1 MLKKEFHKDIVLFE
15 TLLKLSEE
23 PLKSKIKDLY
33 FSKFN
38 YVGTKIDFCIT
49 QNLGLLG
56 EVNLLWAEAKQGKS
70 ELKKS
75 FVQLVLTIGKY
86 KFYTEQTPNLLCAF
100 DAEKI
105 AFLPFSSLQ
114 EIFYQSDIDFSVTP
128 SNHKS
133 EQFLKLLK
141 KLDSILNTAQIFYY
155 EKNDEE
161 LKNFIKENLTSENIS
176 KFKIDKN
183 NFVSIYH
190 KWNKMVKDT
199 ISIDWNLAKES
210 GIIDADFYLA
220 DLLSNEN
227 ETISQNLF
235 AILKKDYY
243 EFNKTK
249 SHLGSIINER
259 TSFKDNQKVHHEF
272 WSLYERPPRKEFWD
286 YIIKRRDLLVDQ
298 DIRERKGA
306 FFTPRIWVDK
316 ACEYLFKT
324 FGEDYEEGYYIWD
337 LAGGTG
343 NLLANFTNAKDIF
356 CSTLDKADIDV
367 IHERIKNGA
376 NLFENHVFQFD
387 FLNDE
392 FFDEVDDRGKII
404 QKSKLPL
411 NLQEILKD
419 ENKRKKLIIF
429 INPPY
434 AEATSA
440 TQVTNTGKNKE
451 KVARE
456 NKICEKYKDILGKA
470 NNELFAQFFIR
481 IYCEIEGAILAS
493 FSTLKYVNS
502 TNFIKFRENFK
513 AKFLKGFMVPANT
526 FDNVKGNFPIG
537 FLIWDTGKKEEIK
550 KIKLDTFNKNGSF
563 LGIKT
568 FYNDQKESINKWI
581 KIFDDKKSQEKFG
594 FMGNPSPDFQHNSQ
608 LYLSLNKGIEHFNFY
623 IFSLKNLLNGAIYFS
638 VRHIIEHTYINH
650 NDQFLYP
657 NDLYKKDDEFKSDCL
672 AFMLFHG
679 KNRISSKE
687 GINHF
692 IPFSEKELGIT
703 KEAFKSDFMYKF
715 IKGKI
720 KDENSLFDDELAKIE
735 FSFQANELLKAG
747 KELFKYYHTHSEDKN
762 YLVNASLYDIK
773 EFFQGRDEKGRMNN
787 PSKAKDEHYK
797 ALLSDLNIALNALA
811 KKLEPKIYEYGFL
824 KE

>member
-1 MLKKEFHKDIVLFE
+1 MFE

-56 EVNLLWAEAKQGKS
+56 EINLLWAEVKQGKS

-114 EIFYQSDIDFSVTP
+114 EIFYQSDINFSVTP

-161 LKNFIKENLTSENIS
+161 LKTFIKENLTSENIS
-176 KFKIDKN
+176 KIKIDKN

-249 SHLGSIINER
+249 SDLGSIINER
-259 TSFKDNQKVHHEF
+259 TSFKDNQKAHHGF
-272 WSLYERPPRKEFWD
+272 WAIYERPPRKEFWD

-316 ACEYLFKT
+316 ACEYLSKT
-324 FGEDYEEGYYIWD
+324 FGEDYEEEYYIWD

-343 NLLANFTNAKDIF
+343 NLLANFTNAKNIF

-376 NLFENHVFQFD
+376 NLFENHVFEFD
-387 FLNDE
+387 FLNDD

-440 TQVTNTGKNKE
+440 TQVTGTGKNKE

-481 IYCEIEGAILAS
+481 IYCEIEDCLMAS

-537 FLIWDTGKKEEIK
+537 FLIWDTSKKEEIK
-550 KIKLDTFNKNGSF
+550 KIKLDIFNKNGSF

-568 FYNDQKESINKWI
+568 FYNNQKESINKWI

-623 IFSLKNLLNGAIYFS
+623 IFSLKNLLNGAVYFS
-638 VRHIIEHTYINH
+638 VRHAINATWI
-650 NDQFLYP
+650 NDRDQFLYP
-657 NDLYKKDDEFKSDCL
+657 NKLYDKDDEFKSDCL

-679 KNRISSKE
+679 QNKISSKE

-703 KEAFKSDFMYKF
+703 KEAFKSDFIYKF
-715 IKGKI
+715 IKGNI

-735 FSFQANELLKAG
+735 FSPQANELLKAG

-762 YLVNASLYDIK
+762 YLANASLYDIK
-773 EFFQGRDEKGRMNN
+773 EFFQGRDEKGRMKL
-787 PSKAKDEHYK
+787 PSQAKDEHYK
-797 ALLSDLNIALNALA
+797 ALLSDLNTALNALA

>member
-1 MLKKEFHKDIVLFE
+1 MFE

-33 FSKFN
+33 FSQFN
-38 YVGTKIDFCIT
+38 YVGAKIDFCIT

-56 EVNLLWAEAKQGKS
+56 EINLLWAEAKQGKS

-100 DAEKI
+100 DGEKI
-105 AFLPFSSLQ
+105 AFLPFACLQ

-128 SNHKS
+128 SNHTS

-141 KLDSILNTAQIFYY
+141 ELDSILNTAQIFYY

-161 LKNFIKENLTSENIS
+161 LKTFIKENLTSENIS
-176 KFKIDKN
+176 KIKIDKN

-199 ISIDWNLAKES
+199 ISIDWNLAKKS

-220 DLLSNEN
+220 DLLSSEN

-249 SHLGSIINER
+249 SDLGSIINER
-259 TSFKDNQKVHHEF
+259 TSFKDNQKAHHEF
-272 WSLYERPPRKEFWD
+272 WAIYERPPREEFWD
-286 YIIKRRDLLVDQ
+286 YIIKRRDLLADQ
-298 DIRERKGA
+298 DVRERKGA

-316 ACEYLFKT
+316 ACEYLSKT
-324 FGEDYEEGYYIWD
+324 FGEDYEEEYYIWD

-343 NLLANFTNAKDIF
+343 NLLANFTNKKNIF

-392 FFDEVDDRGKII
+392 FFDEVDDKGKII

-411 NLQEILKD
+411 ILQEILKD

-434 AEATSA
+434 AEAATS
-440 TQVTNTGKNKE
+440 TQITNTGKNKE

-456 NKICEKYKDILGKA
+456 NRICEKYKDILGKA
-470 NNELFAQFFIR
+470 NNELFTQFFIR

-502 TNFIKFRENFK
+502 TNFIKFRESFK
-513 AKFLKGFMVPANT
+513 AKFLKGFMVPADT

-537 FLIWDTGKKEEIK
+537 FLIWDMSKKEEIK
-550 KIKLDTFNKNGSF
+550 KIKLDIFNENGNF
-563 LGIKT
+563 LGKKM
-568 FYNDQKESINKWI
+568 FYSYDKNKKLNEWYKNFYVKNNEI
-581 KIFDDKKSQEKFG
+581 AI
-594 FMGNPSPDFQHNSQ
+594 MNTRGNDFQNTNYIRITLFNNHNHTNIISYQ
-608 LYLSLNKGIEHFNFY
+608 
-623 IFSLKNLLNGAIYFS
+623 NLLQTSIYFS
-638 VRHIIEHTYINH
+638 VRHVINATWI
-650 NDQFLYP
+650 NDRDQFLYP
-657 NDLYKKDDEFKSDCL
+657 NDLYENDDEFKSDCL

-679 KNRISSKE
+679 QNKISSKE

-692 IPFSEKELGIT
+692 IPFSETELGIT

-715 IKGKI
+715 IKGNI
-720 KDENSLFDDELAKIE
+720 KDENSLFGDELAKIE
-735 FSFQANELLKAG
+735 FSLEAQELLKAG
-747 KELFKYYHTHSEDKN
+747 KELFKYYHTHSEDKG

-773 EFFQGRDEKGRMNN
+773 EFFQGRDEKGRMNR
-787 PSKAKDEHYK
+787 PSQAKDEHYK
-797 ALLSDLNIALNALA
+797 ALLSDLNTALNTLA

>member
-1 MLKKEFHKDIVLFE
+1 MFEEF
-15 TLLKLSEE
+15 LKLSEE
-23 PLKSKIKDLY
+23 PLKSKIRDSY

-56 EVNLLWAEAKQGKS
+56 EINLLWAEVKQGKS

-114 EIFYQSDIDFSVTP
+114 EIFYQSDIDFSITP

-141 KLDSILNTAQIFYY
+141 ELDSILNTAQIFYY

-161 LKNFIKENLTSENIS
+161 LKTFIKENLTSENIS

-183 NFVSIYH
+183 NFASIYH

-199 ISIDWNLAKES
+199 ISIDWNLAKKS

-249 SHLGSIINER
+249 SDLGSIINKR
-259 TSFKDNQKVHHEF
+259 TSFKDKQKAHHEF
-272 WSLYERPPRKEFWD
+272 WAIYERPPREEFWD

-298 DIRERKGA
+298 DVRERKGA

-316 ACEYLFKT
+316 ACEYLSKT
-324 FGEDYEEGYYIWD
+324 FGEDYEEEYYIWD

-343 NLLANFTNAKDIF
+343 NLLANFTNAKNIF
-356 CSTLDKADIDV
+356 CSTLDKADVDV
-367 IHERIKNGA
+367 IYERIKKGA
-376 NLFENHVFQFD
+376 NLFENHVFEFD
-387 FLNDE
+387 FLKDE

-434 AEATSA
+434 AEAGTTA
-440 TQVTNTGKNKE
+440 TISGTGKHKTGVSLDNY
-451 KVARE
+451 VY
-456 NKICEKYKDILGKA
+456 EKYKDILSSA
-470 NNELFAQFFIR
+470 RNELFAQFFIR

-502 TNFIKFRENFK
+502 TNFIKFRETFK
-513 AKFLKGFMVPANT
+513 AKFLKGFMVPADT
-526 FDNVKGNFPIG
+526 FDNVRGKFPIG
-537 FLIWDTGKKEEIK
+537 FLIWDMSKKEEFK
-550 KIKLDTFNKNGSF
+550 KIKLDVFNENGNF
-563 LGIKT
+563 LGKKM
-568 FYNDQKESINKWI
+568 FYSYDKNKKLNEWYKNFYVKNNEI
-581 KIFDDKKSQEKFG
+581 AI
-594 FMGNPSPDFQHNSQ
+594 MNTRGNDFQNTNYIRITLFNNHNHTNIISYQ
-608 LYLSLNKGIEHFNFY
+608 
-623 IFSLKNLLNGAIYFS
+623 NLLQTSIYFS
-638 VRHIIEHTYINH
+638 VRHAIVATWINDR
-650 NDQFLYP
+650 DQFLYP
-657 NDLYKKDDEFKSDCL
+657 KDLYKKDDEFKSDCL

-679 KNRISSKE
+679 QNKISSKE

-692 IPFSEKELGIT
+692 IPFSETELGIT
-703 KEAFKSDFMYKF
+703 KEAFKSDFMYQF

-720 KDENSLFDDELAKIE
+720 KDENSLFDDELTKIE
-735 FSFQANELLKAG
+735 FSSQANELLKAG
-747 KELFKYYHTHSEDKN
+747 KELFKYYHIHSEDKN

-773 EFFQGRDEKGRMNN
+773 EFFQGRDEKGKMKH

-797 ALLSDLNIALNALA
+797 ALLSDLNEALNALA

>member
-1 MLKKEFHKDIVLFE
+1 MFE

-38 YVGTKIDFCIT
+38 YVGAKIDFCIT

-56 EVNLLWAEAKQGKS
+56 EINLLWAEAKQGKS

-100 DAEKI
+100 DGEKI
-105 AFLPFSSLQ
+105 AFLPFACLQ
-114 EIFYQSDIDFSVTP
+114 EIFYQSDINFSVTP
-128 SNHKS
+128 SNHTS

-141 KLDSILNTAQIFYY
+141 ELDSILNTAQIFYY

-161 LKNFIKENLTSENIS
+161 LKTFIKENLTSENIS
-176 KFKIDKN
+176 KIKIDKN

-199 ISIDWNLAKES
+199 ISIDWNLAKKS

-220 DLLSNEN
+220 DLLSSEN

-249 SHLGSIINER
+249 SDLGSIINER
-259 TSFKDNQKVHHEF
+259 TSFKDNQKAHHEF
-272 WSLYERPPRKEFWD
+272 WAIYERHPREEFWD

-298 DIRERKGA
+298 DVRERKGA

-316 ACEYLFKT
+316 ACEYLSKT

-343 NLLANFTNAKDIF
+343 NLLANFTNKKNIF

-392 FFDEVDDRGKII
+392 FFDEVDDKGKII

-434 AEATSA
+434 AEAATS
-440 TQVTNTGKNKE
+440 TQITNTGKNKE

-456 NKICEKYKDILGKA
+456 NRICEKYKDILGKA
-470 NNELFAQFFIR
+470 NNELFTQFFIR

-502 TNFIKFRENFK
+502 TNFIKFRQAFK
-513 AKFLKGFMVPANT
+513 AKFLKGFMVPADT
-526 FDNVKGNFPIG
+526 FDNVKGKFPIG
-537 FLIWDTGKKEEIK
+537 FLIWDTSKKEEIK
-550 KIKLDTFNKNGSF
+550 KIKLDIFNENGNF
-563 LGIKT
+563 LGKKM
-568 FYNDQKESINKWI
+568 FYSYDKNKKLNEWYKNFYVKNNEI
-581 KIFDDKKSQEKFG
+581 AI
-594 FMGNPSPDFQHNSQ
+594 MNTRGNDFQNTNYIRITLFNNHNHTNIISYQ
-608 LYLSLNKGIEHFNFY
+608 
-623 IFSLKNLLNGAIYFS
+623 NLLQTSIYFS
-638 VRHIIEHTYINH
+638 VRHAINATWI
-650 NDQFLYP
+650 NDRDQFLYP
-657 NDLYKKDDEFKSDCL
+657 NDLYKNDDEFKSDCL

-679 KNRISSKE
+679 QNRISAKE

-703 KEAFKSDFMYKF
+703 KEAFESDFMYKF

-720 KDENSLFDDELAKIE
+720 KDENSLFGDELVKIE
-735 FSFQANELLKAG
+735 FSLEAQELLKAG
-747 KELFKYYHTHSEDKN
+747 KELFKYYHTHSEDKG
-762 YLVNASLYDIK
+762 YLVNASFYDIK
-773 EFFQGRDEKGRMNN
+773 EFFQGRDEKGRMNR
-787 PSKAKDEHYK
+787 PSQAKDEHYK
-797 ALLSDLNIALNALA
+797 ILLSDLNTALNALA
-811 KKLEPKIYEYGFL
+811 KKLVPKIYEYGFL

>member
-1 MLKKEFHKDIVLFE
+1 MFE

-38 YVGTKIDFCIT
+38 YVGAKIDFCIT

-56 EVNLLWAEAKQGKS
+56 EINLLWAEAKQGKS

-100 DAEKI
+100 DGEKI
-105 AFLPFSSLQ
+105 AFLPFACLQ
-114 EIFYQSDIDFSVTP
+114 EIFYQSDINFSVTP
-128 SNHKS
+128 SNHTS

-141 KLDSILNTAQIFYY
+141 ELDSILNTAQIFYY

-161 LKNFIKENLTSENIS
+161 LKTFIKENLTSENIS
-176 KFKIDKN
+176 KIKIDKN

-199 ISIDWNLAKES
+199 ISIDWNLAKKS

-220 DLLSNEN
+220 DLLSSEN

-249 SHLGSIINER
+249 SDLGSIINER

-272 WSLYERPPRKEFWD
+272 WAIYERPPREEFWD

-298 DIRERKGA
+298 DVRERKGA

-316 ACEYLFKT
+316 ACEYLSKT

-343 NLLANFTNAKDIF
+343 NLLANFTNKKNIF

-392 FFDEVDDRGKII
+392 FFDEVDDKGKII

-411 NLQEILKD
+411 ILQEILKD

-434 AEATSA
+434 AEAGNSSTMSG
-440 TQVTNTGKNKE
+440 TGKHKTGVSLDNYVYK
-451 KVARE
+451 
-456 NKICEKYKDILGKA
+456 KYKVILSSA
-470 NNELFAQFFIR
+470 RNELFAQFFIR
-481 IYCEIEGAILAS
+481 IYNEIEGAILAS

-502 TNFIKFRENFK
+502 TNFIKFRQAFK
-513 AKFLKGFMVPANT
+513 AKFLKGFIVPAYT

-537 FLIWDTGKKEEIK
+537 FLIWNTSKKEDLK
-550 KIKLDTFNKNGSF
+550 KIKLDVFNENGNFLGKKNFYCNNNLHIGKWISKFKNKN
-563 LGIKT
+563 I
-568 FYNDQKESINKWI
+568 
-581 KIFDDKKSQEKFG
+581 
-594 FMGNPSPDFQHNSQ
+594 
-608 LYLSLNKGIEHFNFY
+608 
-623 IFSLKNLLNGAIYFS
+623 LLN
-638 VRHIIEHTYINH
+638 
-650 NDQFLYP
+650 
-657 NDLYKKDDEFKSDCL
+657 
-672 AFMLFHG
+672 
-679 KNRISSKE
+679 
-687 GINHF
+687 
-692 IPFSEKELGIT
+692 LG
-703 KEAFKSDFMYKF
+703 M
-715 IKGKI
+715 
-720 KDENSLFDDELAKIE
+720 
-735 FSFQANELLKAG
+735 
-747 KELFKYYHTHSEDKN
+747 
-762 YLVNASLYDIK
+762 
-773 EFFQGRDEKGRMNN
+773 MNTG
-787 PSKAKDEHYK
+787 YK
-797 ALLSDLNIALNALA
+797 A
-811 KKLEPKIYEYGFL
+811 
-824 KE
+824 

>member
-1 MLKKEFHKDIVLFE
+1 MFE

-38 YVGTKIDFCIT
+38 YVGAKIDFCIT

-56 EVNLLWAEAKQGKS
+56 EINLLWAEAKQGKS

-100 DAEKI
+100 DGEKI
-105 AFLPFSSLQ
+105 AFLPFACLQ
-114 EIFYQSDIDFSVTP
+114 EIFYQSDINFSVTP
-128 SNHKS
+128 SNHTS

-141 KLDSILNTAQIFYY
+141 ELDSILNTAQIFYY

-161 LKNFIKENLTSENIS
+161 LKTFIKENLTSENIS
-176 KFKIDKN
+176 KIKIDKN

-199 ISIDWNLAKES
+199 ISIDWNLAKKS

-220 DLLSNEN
+220 DLLSSEN

-249 SHLGSIINER
+249 SDLGSIINER
-259 TSFKDNQKVHHEF
+259 TSFKDNQKAHHEF
-272 WSLYERPPRKEFWD
+272 WAIYERPPREEFWD

-298 DIRERKGA
+298 DVRERKGA

-316 ACEYLFKT
+316 ACEYLSKT

-343 NLLANFTNAKDIF
+343 NLLANFTNKKNIF

-387 FLNDE
+387 FLNDG
-392 FFDEVDDRGKII
+392 FFDEVDDKDKII

-434 AEATSA
+434 AEAATS
-440 TQVTNTGKNKE
+440 TQITNTGKNKE

-456 NKICEKYKDILGKA
+456 NRICEKYKDILGKA
-470 NNELFAQFFIR
+470 NNELFTQFFIR

-502 TNFIKFRENFK
+502 TNFIKFRESFK
-513 AKFLKGFMVPANT
+513 AKFLKGFMVPAYT
-526 FDNVKGNFPIG
+526 FDNVKGKFPIG
-537 FLIWDTGKKEEIK
+537 FLIWDTSKKEDLK
-550 KIKLDTFNKNGSF
+550 KIKLDIFNENGNF
-563 LGIKT
+563 LGKKM
-568 FYNDQKESINKWI
+568 FYSYDKNKKLNEWYKNFYVKNNEI
-581 KIFDDKKSQEKFG
+581 AI
-594 FMGNPSPDFQHNSQ
+594 MNTRGNDFQNTNYIRITLFNNHNHTNIISYQ
-608 LYLSLNKGIEHFNFY
+608 
-623 IFSLKNLLNGAIYFS
+623 NLLQTSIYFS
-638 VRHIIEHTYINH
+638 VRHAINATWI
-650 NDQFLYP
+650 NDRDQFLYP
-657 NDLYKKDDEFKSDCL
+657 NDLYENDDEFKSDCL

-679 KNRISSKE
+679 QNKISSKE

-703 KEAFKSDFMYKF
+703 KEAFESDFMYKF

-720 KDENSLFDDELAKIE
+720 KDENSLFGDELAKIE
-735 FSFQANELLKAG
+735 FSLEAQELLKAG
-747 KELFKYYHTHSEDKN
+747 KELFKYYHTHSEDKG
-762 YLVNASLYDIK
+762 YLVNASFYDIK
-773 EFFQGRDEKGRMNN
+773 EFFQGRDEKGRMIH
-787 PSKAKDEHYK
+787 PSQAKDEHYK
-797 ALLSDLNIALNALA
+797 ILLSDLNIALNALA
-811 KKLEPKIYEYGFL
+811 KKLEPKIYKYGFL

>member
-1 MLKKEFHKDIVLFE
+1 MFE

-38 YVGTKIDFCIT
+38 YVGAKIDFCIT

-56 EVNLLWAEAKQGKS
+56 EINLLWAEAKQGKS

-100 DAEKI
+100 DGEKI
-105 AFLPFSSLQ
+105 AFLPFACLQ
-114 EIFYQSDIDFSVTP
+114 EIFYQSDINFSVTP
-128 SNHKS
+128 SNHTS

-141 KLDSILNTAQIFYY
+141 ELDSILNTAQIFYY

-161 LKNFIKENLTSENIS
+161 LKTFIKENLTSENIS
-176 KFKIDKN
+176 KIKIDKN

-199 ISIDWNLAKES
+199 ISIDWNLAKKS

-220 DLLSNEN
+220 DLLSSEN

-249 SHLGSIINER
+249 SDLGSIINER
-259 TSFKDNQKVHHEF
+259 TSFKDNQKAHHEF
-272 WSLYERPPRKEFWD
+272 WAIYERPPREEFWD

-298 DIRERKGA
+298 DVRERKGA

-316 ACEYLFKT
+316 ACEYLSKT

-343 NLLANFTNAKDIF
+343 NLLANFTNKKNIF

-392 FFDEVDDRGKII
+392 FFDEVDDKDKII

-434 AEATSA
+434 AEVGLSNNGT
-440 TQVTNTGKNKE
+440 
-451 KVARE
+451 
-456 NKICEKYKDILGKA
+456 NKIGVQYSRIYDKYKDILGKSSR
-470 NNELFAQFFIR
+470 ELFAQFFIR
-481 IYCEIEGAILAS
+481 IYSEIEGAKLAC
-493 FSTLKYVNS
+493 FSKLKYINS
-502 TNFIKFRENFK
+502 TNFIKFRQAFK
-513 AKFLKGFMVPANT
+513 AKFLKGFLTLSYT

-537 FLIWDTGKKEEIK
+537 FLIWDMSKKEEIK
-550 KIKLDTFNKNGSF
+550 KIKLDVFNENGNFLGKKFFFSYKNTLFINEWLNVFCKVKNYNKNVIAF
-563 LGIKT
+563 FNAKA
-568 FYNDQKESINKWI
+568 N
-581 KIFDDKKSQEKFG
+581 
-594 FMGNPSPDFQHNSQ
+594 DFQHNNRICLGSSEMVFGNGDVNLQ
-608 LYLSLNKGIEHFNFY
+608 V
-623 IFSLKNLLNGAIYFS
+623 FSINLINIAIYFS
-638 VRHIIEHTYINH
+638 VRHAINATWI
-650 NDQFLYP
+650 NDRDQFLYP
-657 NDLYKKDDEFKSDCL
+657 NDLYKKDSEFKSDCL

-679 KNRISSKE
+679 QNRISAKE

-703 KEAFKSDFMYKF
+703 KEAFESDFMYKF

-720 KDENSLFDDELAKIE
+720 KDENSLFGDELAKIE
-735 FSFQANELLKAG
+735 FSLEAQELLKAG
-747 KELFKYYHTHSEDKN
+747 KELFKYYHTHSEDKG
-762 YLVNASLYDIK
+762 YLVNASFYDIK
-773 EFFQGRDEKGRMNN
+773 EFFQGRDEKGKMNN
-787 PSKAKDEHYK
+787 PAKAKDEYYK
-797 ALLSDLNIALNALA
+797 ALLSDLNANLKILA
-811 KKLEPKIYEYGFL
+811 KKIEPKIYEYGFL

>member
-1 MLKKEFHKDIVLFE
+1 MFE

-38 YVGTKIDFCIT
+38 YIGTKIDFCIT
-49 QNLGLLG
+49 QNLKLLG
-56 EVNLLWAEAKQGKS
+56 EVNLLWAEVKQGKS

-141 KLDSILNTAQIFYY
+141 DLDSILNTAQIFYY

-249 SHLGSIINER
+249 SDLGSIINER
-259 TSFKDNQKVHHEF
+259 TSFKDNQKAHHEF
-272 WSLYERPPRKEFWD
+272 WAIYERPPREEFWD

-316 ACEYLFKT
+316 ACEYLSKT
-324 FGEDYEEGYYIWD
+324 FGEDYEDEYYIWD

-343 NLLANFTNAKDIF
+343 NLLANFTNKKNIF

-376 NLFENHVFQFD
+376 NLFENHVFEFD

-392 FFDEVDDRGKII
+392 FFDEVDDKGKII

-434 AEATSA
+434 AEVGLSSGGI
-440 TQVTNTGKNKE
+440 NKTG
-451 KVARE
+451 VQYSS
-456 NKICEKYKDILGKA
+456 IYDKYKDILGKSSR
-470 NNELFAQFFIR
+470 ELFAQFFIR

-493 FSTLKYVNS
+493 FSKLKYVNS
-502 TNFIKFRENFK
+502 TNFIKFRESFK
-513 AKFLKGFMVPANT
+513 AKFLKGFITPAYT
-526 FDNVKGNFPIG
+526 FDNVKGN
-537 FLIWDTGKKEEIK
+537 
-550 KIKLDTFNKNGSF
+550 
-563 LGIKT
+563 
-568 FYNDQKESINKWI
+568 
-581 KIFDDKKSQEKFG
+581 
-594 FMGNPSPDFQHNSQ
+594 
-608 LYLSLNKGIEHFNFY
+608 
-623 IFSLKNLLNGAIYFS
+623 
-638 VRHIIEHTYINH
+638 
-650 NDQFLYP
+650 
-657 NDLYKKDDEFKSDCL
+657 
-672 AFMLFHG
+672 
-679 KNRISSKE
+679 
-687 GINHF
+687 
-692 IPFSEKELGIT
+692 
-703 KEAFKSDFMYKF
+703 
-715 IKGKI
+715 
-720 KDENSLFDDELAKIE
+720 
-735 FSFQANELLKAG
+735 
-747 KELFKYYHTHSEDKN
+747 
-762 YLVNASLYDIK
+762 
-773 EFFQGRDEKGRMNN
+773 
-787 PSKAKDEHYK
+787 
-797 ALLSDLNIALNALA
+797 
-811 KKLEPKIYEYGFL
+811 
-824 KE
+824 

>member
-1 MLKKEFHKDIVLFE
+1 MFE

-33 FSKFN
+33 FSQFN
-38 YVGTKIDFCIT
+38 YVGAKIDFCIT

-56 EVNLLWAEAKQGKS
+56 EINLLWAEAKQGKS

-100 DAEKI
+100 DGEKI
-105 AFLPFSSLQ
+105 AFLPFACLQ

-128 SNHKS
+128 SNHTS

-141 KLDSILNTAQIFYY
+141 ELDSILNTAQIFYY

-161 LKNFIKENLTSENIS
+161 LKTFIKENLTSENIS
-176 KFKIDKN
+176 KFQIDKN

-199 ISIDWNLAKES
+199 ISIDWNLAKKS

-220 DLLSNEN
+220 DLLSSEN

-249 SHLGSIINER
+249 SDLGSIINER
-259 TSFKDNQKVHHEF
+259 TSFKDNQKAHHEF
-272 WSLYERPPRKEFWD
+272 WAIYERPPREEFWD

-298 DIRERKGA
+298 DVRERKGA

-316 ACEYLFKT
+316 ACEYLSKT
-324 FGEDYEEGYYIWD
+324 FGEDYEEEYYIWD

-343 NLLANFTNAKDIF
+343 NLLANFTNKKNIF

-392 FFDEVDDRGKII
+392 FFDEVDDKGKII

-411 NLQEILKD
+411 ILQEILKD

-434 AEATSA
+434 AEAGNSKTA
-440 TQVTNTGKNKE
+440 TKTGVHKE

-456 NKICEKYKDILGKA
+456 NKICEKYKDILGRA

-481 IYCEIEGAILAS
+481 IYCEIEDCLMAS

-502 TNFIKFRENFK
+502 TNFIKFRESFK
-513 AKFLKGFMVPANT
+513 AKFLKGFMVPADT

-537 FLIWDTGKKEEIK
+537 FLIWDTSKKEEIK
-550 KIKLDTFNKNGSF
+550 KIKLDVFNENGNF
-563 LGIKT
+563 LGVKH
-568 FYNDQKESINKWI
+568 FYNDKQESINKWLRKFSI
-581 KIFDDKKSQEKFG
+581 KDNGIGVLMADA
-594 FMGNPSPDFQHNSQ
+594 PDFQQNNHVAI
-608 LYLSLNKGIEHFNFY
+608 LNQKGVAHL
-623 IFSLKNLLNGAIYFS
+623 IFQDIDQVNIINTAIYFS
-638 VRHIIEHTYINH
+638 VRQAMPATWINDR
-650 NDQFLYP
+650 DQFLHP
-657 NDLYKKDDEFKSDCL
+657 NDLYENDDEFKSDCL
-672 AFMLFHG
+672 AFMLFHRQN
-679 KNRISSKE
+679 KISSKE

-692 IPFSEKELGIT
+692 IPFSETELGIT
-703 KEAFKSDFMYKF
+703 KEAFESDFMYKF
-715 IKGKI
+715 IKGNI
-720 KDENSLFDDELAKIE
+720 KDENSLFGDELAKIE
-735 FSFQANELLKAG
+735 FSLEAQELLKVG
-747 KELFKYYHTHSEDKN
+747 KELFKYYHTHSEDKG

-773 EFFQGRDEKGRMNN
+773 EFFQGRDEKGRMNR
-787 PSKAKDEHYK
+787 PSQAKDEHYK
-797 ALLSDLNIALNALA
+797 ALLSDLNTALNALA

>member
-1 MLKKEFHKDIVLFE
+1 MFE

-38 YVGTKIDFCIT
+38 YIGTKIDFCIT
-49 QNLGLLG
+49 QNLKFLG
-56 EVNLLWAEAKQGKS
+56 EINLLWAEAKQGKS

-100 DAEKI
+100 DGEKI
-105 AFLPFSSLQ
+105 AFLPFACLQ
-114 EIFYQSDIDFSVTP
+114 EIFYQSDINFSVTP
-128 SNHKS
+128 SNHTS

-141 KLDSILNTAQIFYY
+141 ELDSILNTAQIFYY

-161 LKNFIKENLTSENIS
+161 LKTFIKENLTSENIS
-176 KFKIDKN
+176 KIKIDKN

-199 ISIDWNLAKES
+199 ISIDWNLAKKS

-220 DLLSNEN
+220 DLLSSEN

-249 SHLGSIINER
+249 SDLGSIINER
-259 TSFKDNQKVHHEF
+259 TSFKDNQKAHHEF
-272 WSLYERPPRKEFWD
+272 WAIYERPPREEFWD

-298 DIRERKGA
+298 DVRERKGA

-316 ACEYLFKT
+316 ACEYLSKT

-343 NLLANFTNAKDIF
+343 NLLANFTNKKNIF

-392 FFDEVDDRGKII
+392 FFDEVDDKGKII

-434 AEATSA
+434 AEAATS
-440 TQVTNTGKNKE
+440 TQITNTGKNKE

-456 NKICEKYKDILGKA
+456 NRICEKYKDILGKA
-470 NNELFAQFFIR
+470 NNELFTQFFIR

-502 TNFIKFRENFK
+502 TNFIKFRQAFK
-513 AKFLKGFMVPANT
+513 AKFLKGFMVPADT
-526 FDNVKGNFPIG
+526 FDNVKGKFPIG
-537 FLIWDTGKKEEIK
+537 FLIWDTSKKEDLK
-550 KIKLDTFNKNGSF
+550 KIKLDIFNENGNF
-563 LGIKT
+563 LGKKM
-568 FYNDQKESINKWI
+568 FYSYDKNKKLNEWYKNFYVKNNEI
-581 KIFDDKKSQEKFG
+581 AI
-594 FMGNPSPDFQHNSQ
+594 MNTRGNDFQNTNYIRITLFNNHNHTNIISYQ
-608 LYLSLNKGIEHFNFY
+608 
-623 IFSLKNLLNGAIYFS
+623 NLLQTSIYFS
-638 VRHIIEHTYINH
+638 VRHAINATWI
-650 NDQFLYP
+650 NDRDQFLYP
-657 NDLYKKDDEFKSDCL
+657 NDLYKNDDEFKSDCL

-679 KNRISSKE
+679 QNRISAKE

-703 KEAFKSDFMYKF
+703 KEAFESDFMYKF

-720 KDENSLFDDELAKIE
+720 KDENSLFGDELVKIE
-735 FSFQANELLKAG
+735 FSLEAQELLKAG
-747 KELFKYYHTHSEDKN
+747 KELFKYYHTHSEDKG
-762 YLVNASLYDIK
+762 YLVNASFYDIK
-773 EFFQGRDEKGRMNN
+773 EFFQGRDEKGRMNR
-787 PSKAKDEHYK
+787 PSQAKDEHYK
-797 ALLSDLNIALNALA
+797 ILLSDLNTALNALA
-811 KKLEPKIYEYGFL
+811 KKLVPKIYEYGFL

>member
-161 LKNFIKENLTSENIS
+161 LKNFIKENLTSENIN

-259 TSFKDNQKVHHEF
+259 TSFKDNQKAHHEF

-316 ACEYLFKT
+316 ACEYLSKT

-343 NLLANFTNAKDIF
+343 NLLANFTNKKNIF

-376 NLFENHVFQFD
+376 NLFEKQVFQFD

-392 FFDEVDDRGKII
+392 FFDEVDDRSKII

-434 AEATSA
+434 AEAGTTA
-440 TQVTNTGKNKE
+440 TMSGTKKHKAGVSLDNY
-451 KVARE
+451 VY
-456 NKICEKYKDILGKA
+456 EKYKNVLSSA
-470 NNELFAQFFIR
+470 RNELFAQFFIR

-502 TNFIKFRENFK
+502 TNFIKFRESFK
-513 AKFLKGFMVPANT
+513 AKFLKGFITPSYT

-537 FLIWDTGKKEEIK
+537 FLIWDMSKKEEIK
-550 KIKLDTFNKNGSF
+550 KIKLDVFNENGNFLGKKNFYSNHSLHVGKWISKFKNKNISLN
-563 LGIKT
+563 LGMMNT
-568 FYNDQKESINKWI
+568 
-581 KIFDDKKSQEKFG
+581 G
-594 FMGNPSPDFQHNSQ
+594 RMDFQHQN
-608 LYLSLNKGIEHFNFY
+608 LVY
-623 IFSLKNLLNGAIYFS
+623 IMHDTRDAGHSIILTYNNLIVSAVFFS
-638 VRHIIEHTYINH
+638 VRHAIAATWINDR
-650 NDQFLYP
+650 DQFLYP

-679 KNRISSKE
+679 QNKISSKE

-720 KDENSLFDDELAKIE
+720 KDENSLFDDELTKIE
-735 FSFQANELLKAG
+735 FSPQANKLLKAG

-773 EFFQGRDEKGRMNN
+773 EFFQGRDEKGKMNR

-797 ALLSDLNIALNALA
+797 ALLSDLNEALNVLV

>member
-1 MLKKEFHKDIVLFE
+1 MFE

-38 YVGTKIDFCIT
+38 YVGAKIDFCIT

-56 EVNLLWAEAKQGKS
+56 EINLLWAEAKQGKS

-100 DAEKI
+100 DGEKI
-105 AFLPFSSLQ
+105 AFLPFACLQ
-114 EIFYQSDIDFSVTP
+114 EIFYQSDINFSVTP
-128 SNHKS
+128 SNHTS

-141 KLDSILNTAQIFYY
+141 ELDSILNTAQIFYY

-161 LKNFIKENLTSENIS
+161 LKTFIKENLTSENIS
-176 KFKIDKN
+176 KIKIDKN

-199 ISIDWNLAKES
+199 ISIDWNLAKKS

-220 DLLSNEN
+220 DLLSSEN

-249 SHLGSIINER
+249 SDLGSIINER
-259 TSFKDNQKVHHEF
+259 TSFKDNQKAHHGF
-272 WSLYERPPRKEFWD
+272 WAIYERPPRKEFWD

-316 ACEYLFKT
+316 ACEYLSKT
-324 FGEDYEEGYYIWD
+324 FGEEYYIWD

-343 NLLANFTNAKDIF
+343 NLLANFTNKKNIF

-392 FFDEVDDRGKII
+392 FFDEVDDKGKII

-411 NLQEILKD
+411 ILQEILKD

-434 AEATSA
+434 AEAGNSSTMSG
-440 TQVTNTGKNKE
+440 TGKHKTGVSLDNYVYK
-451 KVARE
+451 
-456 NKICEKYKDILGKA
+456 KYKVILSSA
-470 NNELFAQFFIR
+470 RNELFAQFFIR
-481 IYCEIEGAILAS
+481 IYNEIEGAILAS

-502 TNFIKFRENFK
+502 TNFIKFRQAFK
-513 AKFLKGFMVPANT
+513 AKFLKGFIVPAYT

-537 FLIWDTGKKEEIK
+537 FLIWNTSKKEDLK
-550 KIKLDTFNKNGSF
+550 KIKLDVFNENGNFLGKKNFYCNNNLHIGKWISKFKNKNILLN
-563 LGIKT
+563 LGMMNT
-568 FYNDQKESINKWI
+568 
-581 KIFDDKKSQEKFG
+581 G
-594 FMGNPSPDFQHNSQ
+594 RMDFQHQNLVYIMHDTRDARHSIF
-608 LYLSLNKGIEHFNFY
+608 LNY
-623 IFSLKNLLNGAIYFS
+623 DNLLACSIFFS
-638 VRHIIEHTYINH
+638 VRHAISATWVNDR
-650 NDQFLYP
+650 DQFLYP
-657 NDLYKKDDEFKSDCL
+657 NDLYENDDEFKSDCL

-679 KNRISSKE
+679 QNRISAKE

-703 KEAFKSDFMYKF
+703 KEAFESDFMYKF
-715 IKGKI
+715 INGKI
-720 KDENSLFDDELAKIE
+720 KDENSLFGDELAKIE
-735 FSFQANELLKAG
+735 FSLEAQELLKAG

-762 YLVNASLYDIK
+762 YLANASLYDIK
-773 EFFQGRDEKGRMNN
+773 EFFQGRDEKDRMNR
-787 PSKAKDEHYK
+787 PSQAKDEHYK

>member
-1 MLKKEFHKDIVLFE
+1 MFE

-38 YVGTKIDFCIT
+38 YVGAKIDFCIT

-56 EVNLLWAEAKQGKS
+56 EINLLWAEAKQGKS

-75 FVQLVLTIGKY
+75 FIQLVLTIGKY

-100 DAEKI
+100 DGEKI

-114 EIFYQSDIDFSVTP
+114 EIFYQSDINFSVTP
-128 SNHKS
+128 SNHTS

-141 KLDSILNTAQIFYY
+141 ELDSILNTAQIFYY

-249 SHLGSIINER
+249 SDLGSIINER
-259 TSFKDNQKVHHEF
+259 TSFKDNQKAHHEF
-272 WSLYERPPRKEFWD
+272 WAIYERPPREEFWD

-298 DIRERKGA
+298 DVRERKGA

-316 ACEYLFKT
+316 ACEYLSKT

-343 NLLANFTNAKDIF
+343 NLLANFTNKKNIF

-392 FFDEVDDRGKII
+392 FFDEVDDKGKII

-411 NLQEILKD
+411 NLQEILK
-419 ENKRKKLIIF
+419 NKRKKLIIF

-434 AEATSA
+434 AEAATS
-440 TQVTNTGKNKE
+440 TQITNTGKNKE

-456 NKICEKYKDILGKA
+456 NRICEKYKDILGKA
-470 NNELFAQFFIR
+470 NNELFTQFFIR

-502 TNFIKFRENFK
+502 TNFIKFRQAFK
-513 AKFLKGFMVPANT
+513 AKFLKGFMVPADT
-526 FDNVKGNFPIG
+526 FDNVKGKFPIG
-537 FLIWDTGKKEEIK
+537 FLIWDTSKKEEIK
-550 KIKLDTFNKNGSF
+550 KIKLDIFNENGNF
-563 LGIKT
+563 LGKKM
-568 FYNDQKESINKWI
+568 FYSYDKNKKLNEWYKNFYVKNNEI
-581 KIFDDKKSQEKFG
+581 AI
-594 FMGNPSPDFQHNSQ
+594 MNTRGNDFQNTNYIRITLFNNHNHTNIISYQ
-608 LYLSLNKGIEHFNFY
+608 
-623 IFSLKNLLNGAIYFS
+623 NLLQTSIYFS
-638 VRHIIEHTYINH
+638 VRHAINATWI
-650 NDQFLYP
+650 NDRDQFLYP
-657 NDLYKKDDEFKSDCL
+657 NDLYKNDDEFKSDCL

-679 KNRISSKE
+679 QNRISAKE

-703 KEAFKSDFMYKF
+703 KEAFESDFMYKF

-720 KDENSLFDDELAKIE
+720 KDENSLFGDELVKIE
-735 FSFQANELLKAG
+735 FSLEAQELLKAG
-747 KELFKYYHTHSEDKN
+747 KELFKYYHTHSEDKG
-762 YLVNASLYDIK
+762 YLVNASFYDIK
-773 EFFQGRDEKGRMNN
+773 EFFQGRDEKGRMNR
-787 PSKAKDEHYK
+787 PSQAKDEHYK
-797 ALLSDLNIALNALA
+797 ILLSDLNTALNALA
-811 KKLEPKIYEYGFL
+811 KKLVPKIYEYGFL

>member
-1 MLKKEFHKDIVLFE
+1 MFE

-33 FSKFN
+33 FSQFN
-38 YVGTKIDFCIT
+38 YVGAKIDFCIT

-56 EVNLLWAEAKQGKS
+56 EINLLWAEAKQGKS

-100 DAEKI
+100 DGEKI
-105 AFLPFSSLQ
+105 AFLPFACLQ

-128 SNHKS
+128 SNHTS

-141 KLDSILNTAQIFYY
+141 ELDSILNAAQIFYY

-161 LKNFIKENLTSENIS
+161 LKTFIKENLTSENIS
-176 KFKIDKN
+176 KFQIDKN

-199 ISIDWNLAKES
+199 ISIDWNLAKKS

-220 DLLSNEN
+220 DLLSSEN

-249 SHLGSIINER
+249 SDLGSIINER
-259 TSFKDNQKVHHEF
+259 TSFKDNQKAHHEF
-272 WSLYERPPRKEFWD
+272 WAIYERPPREEFWD

-298 DIRERKGA
+298 DVRERKGA
-306 FFTPRIWVDK
+306 FFTPRIWVNK
-316 ACEYLFKT
+316 ACEYLSKT
-324 FGEDYEEGYYIWD
+324 FGEDYEEEYYIWD

-343 NLLANFTNAKDIF
+343 NLLANFTNKKNIF

-392 FFDEVDDRGKII
+392 FFDEVDDKGKII

-411 NLQEILKD
+411 ILQEILKD

-434 AEATSA
+434 AEAGNSKTA
-440 TQVTNTGKNKE
+440 TKTGVHKE

-456 NKICEKYKDILGKA
+456 NKICEKYKDILGRA

-481 IYCEIEGAILAS
+481 IYCEIEDCLMAS

-502 TNFIKFRENFK
+502 TNFIKFRESFK
-513 AKFLKGFMVPANT
+513 AKFLKGFMVPADT

-537 FLIWDTGKKEEIK
+537 FLIWDTSKKEEIK
-550 KIKLDTFNKNGSF
+550 KIKLDVFNENGNF
-563 LGIKT
+563 LGVKH
-568 FYNDQKESINKWI
+568 FYNDKQESINKWLRKFSI
-581 KIFDDKKSQEKFG
+581 KDNGIGVLMADA
-594 FMGNPSPDFQHNSQ
+594 PDFQQNNHVAI
-608 LYLSLNKGIEHFNFY
+608 LNQKGVAHL
-623 IFSLKNLLNGAIYFS
+623 IFQDIDQANIINTAIYFS
-638 VRHIIEHTYINH
+638 VRQAMPATWINDR
-650 NDQFLYP
+650 DQFLYP
-657 NDLYKKDDEFKSDCL
+657 NDLYENDDEFKSDCL
-672 AFMLFHG
+672 AFMLFHRQN
-679 KNRISSKE
+679 KISSKE

-692 IPFSEKELGIT
+692 IPFSETELGIT
-703 KEAFKSDFMYKF
+703 KEAFESDFMYKF

-720 KDENSLFDDELAKIE
+720 KDENSLFGDELAKIE
-735 FSFQANELLKAG
+735 FSLEAQELLKVG
-747 KELFKYYHTHSEDKN
+747 KELFKYYHTHSEDKG

-773 EFFQGRDEKGRMNN
+773 EFFQGRDEKGRMNRPN
-787 PSKAKDEHYK
+787 QAKDEHYK
-797 ALLSDLNIALNALA
+797 ALLSDLNTALNALA

>member
-1 MLKKEFHKDIVLFE
+1 MFEEF
-15 TLLKLSEE
+15 LKLSEE

-38 YVGTKIDFCIT
+38 YVGAKIDFCIT

-56 EVNLLWAEAKQGKS
+56 EINLLWAEAKQGKS

-105 AFLPFSSLQ
+105 AFLPFACLQ

-128 SNHKS
+128 SNHTS

-141 KLDSILNTAQIFYY
+141 ELDSILNTAQIFYY

-161 LKNFIKENLTSENIS
+161 LKTFIKENLTSENIS
-176 KFKIDKN
+176 KIKIDKN

-199 ISIDWNLAKES
+199 ISIDWNLAKKS

-249 SHLGSIINER
+249 SDLGSIINER
-259 TSFKDNQKVHHEF
+259 TSFKDNQKAHHEF
-272 WSLYERPPRKEFWD
+272 WAIYERPPREEFWD

-298 DIRERKGA
+298 DVRERKGA

-316 ACEYLFKT
+316 ACEYLSKT
-324 FGEDYEEGYYIWD
+324 FGEDYEEEYYIWD

-343 NLLANFTNAKDIF
+343 NLLANFTNAKNIF

-376 NLFENHVFQFD
+376 NLYEKQVFQFD

-434 AEATSA
+434 AEVGLSSGGI
-440 TQVTNTGKNKE
+440 NKTG
-451 KVARE
+451 VQYSGVYD
-456 NKICEKYKDILGKA
+456 KYKDILGKSSR
-470 NNELFAQFFIR
+470 ELFAQFFIR

-493 FSTLKYVNS
+493 FSKLKYVNS
-502 TNFIKFRENFK
+502 TNFIKFRESFK
-513 AKFLKGFMVPANT
+513 AKFLKGFMTPAYT

-537 FLIWDTGKKEEIK
+537 FLIWDMSKKEEIK
-550 KIKLDTFNKNGSF
+550 KIKLDVFNENGNF
-563 LGIKT
+563 LGRKNFFSYKNSFFINQWLDS
-568 FYNDQKESINKWI
+568 FYKNINSKKVI
-581 KIFDDKKSQEKFG
+581 IFFNAKA
-594 FMGNPSPDFQHNSQ
+594 NDFQHNNRICFGSSKKSFGNGDIN
-608 LYLSLNKGIEHFNFY
+608 LKIY
-623 IFSLKNLLNGAIYFS
+623 IFNLINIAIYFS
-638 VRHIIEHTYINH
+638 VRHAINATWI
-650 NDQFLYP
+650 NDRDQFLYP
-657 NDLYKKDDEFKSDCL
+657 NDLYKNDGEFKSDCL

-679 KNRISSKE
+679 QNRISSKE

-692 IPFSEKELGIT
+692 IPFSEKELGV
-703 KEAFKSDFMYKF
+703 KKSAFESDFMYKF

-735 FSFQANELLKAG
+735 FSFQAKELLKAG

-773 EFFQGRDEKGRMNN
+773 EFFQGRDEKGRMKH

-797 ALLSDLNIALNALA
+797 VLLSDLNIALNALA

>member
-1 MLKKEFHKDIVLFE
+1 MFE

-38 YVGTKIDFCIT
+38 YVGAKIDFCIT

-56 EVNLLWAEAKQGKS
+56 EINLLWAEAKQGKS

-100 DAEKI
+100 DGEKI
-105 AFLPFSSLQ
+105 AFLPFACLQ
-114 EIFYQSDIDFSVTP
+114 EIFYQSDINFSVTP
-128 SNHKS
+128 SNHTS

-141 KLDSILNTAQIFYY
+141 ELDSILNTAQIFYY

-161 LKNFIKENLTSENIS
+161 LKTFIKENLTSENIS
-176 KFKIDKN
+176 KIKIDKN

-199 ISIDWNLAKES
+199 ISIDWNLAKKS

-220 DLLSNEN
+220 DLLSSEN

-249 SHLGSIINER
+249 SDLGSIINER
-259 TSFKDNQKVHHEF
+259 TSFKDNQKAHHEF
-272 WSLYERPPRKEFWD
+272 WAIYERPPREEFWD

-298 DIRERKGA
+298 DVRERKGA

-316 ACEYLFKT
+316 ACEYLSKT

-343 NLLANFTNAKDIF
+343 NLLANFTNKKNIF

-392 FFDEVDDRGKII
+392 FFDEVDDKDKII

-434 AEATSA
+434 AEAATS
-440 TQVTNTGKNKE
+440 TQITNTGKNKE

-456 NKICEKYKDILGKA
+456 NRICEKYKDILGKA
-470 NNELFAQFFIR
+470 NNELFTQFFIR

-502 TNFIKFRENFK
+502 TNFIKFRQAFK
-513 AKFLKGFMVPANT
+513 AKFLKGFMVPAYT
-526 FDNVKGNFPIG
+526 FDNVKGKFPIG
-537 FLIWDTGKKEEIK
+537 FLIWDTSKKEDLK
-550 KIKLDTFNKNGSF
+550 KIKLDIFNENGNF
-563 LGIKT
+563 LGKKM
-568 FYNDQKESINKWI
+568 FYSYDKNKKLNEWYKNFYVKNNEI
-581 KIFDDKKSQEKFG
+581 AI
-594 FMGNPSPDFQHNSQ
+594 MNTRGNDFQNTNYIRITLFNNHNHTNIISYQ
-608 LYLSLNKGIEHFNFY
+608 
-623 IFSLKNLLNGAIYFS
+623 NLLQTSIYFS
-638 VRHIIEHTYINH
+638 VRHAINATWI
-650 NDQFLYP
+650 NDRDQFLYP
-657 NDLYKKDDEFKSDCL
+657 NDLYKNDDEFKSDCL

-679 KNRISSKE
+679 QNKISSKE

-703 KEAFKSDFMYKF
+703 KEAFESDFMYKF

-720 KDENSLFDDELAKIE
+720 KDENSLFGDELAKIE
-735 FSFQANELLKAG
+735 FSLEAQELLKAG
-747 KELFKYYHTHSEDKN
+747 KELFKYYHTHSEDKG
-762 YLVNASLYDIK
+762 YLVNASFYDIK
-773 EFFQGRDEKGRMNN
+773 EFFQGRDEKGRMIH
-787 PSKAKDEHYK
+787 PSQAKDEHYK
-797 ALLSDLNIALNALA
+797 ILLSDLNIALNALA

>member
-1 MLKKEFHKDIVLFE
+1 MFE

-38 YVGTKIDFCIT
+38 YVGAKIDFCIT

-56 EVNLLWAEAKQGKS
+56 EINLLWAEAKQGKS

-100 DAEKI
+100 DGEKI

-114 EIFYQSDIDFSVTP
+114 EIFYQSDINFSVTP

-133 EQFLKLLK
+133 KQFLKLLK
-141 KLDSILNTAQIFYY
+141 ELDSILNTAQIFYY

-161 LKNFIKENLTSENIS
+161 LKTFIKENLTSENIS
-176 KFKIDKN
+176 KIKIDKN

-199 ISIDWNLAKES
+199 ISIDWNLAKKS

-220 DLLSNEN
+220 DLLSSEN

-249 SHLGSIINER
+249 SDLGSIINER
-259 TSFKDNQKVHHEF
+259 TSFKDNQKAHHEF
-272 WSLYERPPRKEFWD
+272 WAIYERPPREEFWD

-298 DIRERKGA
+298 DVRERKGA

-316 ACEYLFKT
+316 ACEYLSKT
-324 FGEDYEEGYYIWD
+324 FGEDYEEEYYIWD

-343 NLLANFTNAKDIF
+343 NLLANFTNKKNIF

-392 FFDEVDDRGKII
+392 FFDEVDDKGKII

-434 AEATSA
+434 AEAATS
-440 TQVTNTGKNKE
+440 TQITNTGKNKE

-456 NKICEKYKDILGKA
+456 NRICEKYKDILGKA
-470 NNELFAQFFIR
+470 NNELFTQFFIR

-502 TNFIKFRENFK
+502 TNFIKFRQAFK
-513 AKFLKGFMVPANT
+513 AKFLKGFMVPADT
-526 FDNVKGNFPIG
+526 FDNVKGKFPIG
-537 FLIWDTGKKEEIK
+537 FLIWDTSKKEEIK
-550 KIKLDTFNKNGSF
+550 KIKLDIFNENGNF
-563 LGIKT
+563 LGKKM
-568 FYNDQKESINKWI
+568 FYSYDKNKKLNEWYKNFYVKNNEI
-581 KIFDDKKSQEKFG
+581 AI
-594 FMGNPSPDFQHNSQ
+594 MNTRGNDFQNTNYIRITLFNNHNHTNIISYQ
-608 LYLSLNKGIEHFNFY
+608 
-623 IFSLKNLLNGAIYFS
+623 NLLQTSIYFS
-638 VRHIIEHTYINH
+638 VRHAINATWI
-650 NDQFLYP
+650 NDRDQFLYP
-657 NDLYKKDDEFKSDCL
+657 NDLYKNDDEFKSDCL

-679 KNRISSKE
+679 QNRISAKE

-703 KEAFKSDFMYKF
+703 KEAFESDFMYKF

-720 KDENSLFDDELAKIE
+720 KDENSLFGDELVKIE
-735 FSFQANELLKAG
+735 FSLEAQELLKAG
-747 KELFKYYHTHSEDKN
+747 KELFKYYHTHSEDKG
-762 YLVNASLYDIK
+762 YLVNASFYDIK
-773 EFFQGRDEKGRMNN
+773 EFFQGRDEKGRMNR
-787 PSKAKDEHYK
+787 PSQAKDEHYK
-797 ALLSDLNIALNALA
+797 ILLSDLNTALNALA
-811 KKLEPKIYEYGFL
+811 KKLVPKIYEYGFL

>member
-1 MLKKEFHKDIVLFE
+1 MFE

-38 YVGTKIDFCIT
+38 YIGTKIDFCIT

-56 EVNLLWAEAKQGKS
+56 EINLLWAEAKQGKS

-100 DAEKI
+100 DGEKI
-105 AFLPFSSLQ
+105 AFLPFACLQ
-114 EIFYQSDIDFSVTP
+114 EIFYQSDINFSVTP
-128 SNHKS
+128 SNHTS

-141 KLDSILNTAQIFYY
+141 ELDSILNTAQIFYY

-161 LKNFIKENLTSENIS
+161 LKTFIKENLTSENIS
-176 KFKIDKN
+176 KIKIDKN

-199 ISIDWNLAKES
+199 ISIDWNLAKKS

-220 DLLSNEN
+220 DLLSSEN

-249 SHLGSIINER
+249 SDLGSIINER
-259 TSFKDNQKVHHEF
+259 TSFKDNQKAHHEF
-272 WSLYERPPRKEFWD
+272 WAIYERPPREEFWD

-298 DIRERKGA
+298 DVRERKGA

-316 ACEYLFKT
+316 ACEYLSKT

-343 NLLANFTNAKDIF
+343 NLLANFTNKKNIF

-392 FFDEVDDRGKII
+392 FFDEVDDKGKII

-434 AEATSA
+434 AEAATS
-440 TQVTNTGKNKE
+440 TQITNTGKNKE

-456 NKICEKYKDILGKA
+456 NRICEKYKDILGKA
-470 NNELFAQFFIR
+470 NNELFTQFFIR

-502 TNFIKFRENFK
+502 TNFIKFRQAFK
-513 AKFLKGFMVPANT
+513 AKFLKGFMVPADT
-526 FDNVKGNFPIG
+526 FDNVKGKFPIG
-537 FLIWDTGKKEEIK
+537 FLIWDTSKKEEIK
-550 KIKLDTFNKNGSF
+550 KIKLDIFNENGNF
-563 LGIKT
+563 LGKKM
-568 FYNDQKESINKWI
+568 FYSYDKNKKLNEWYKNFYVKNNEI
-581 KIFDDKKSQEKFG
+581 AI
-594 FMGNPSPDFQHNSQ
+594 MNTRGNDFQNTNYIRITLFNNHNHTNIISYQ
-608 LYLSLNKGIEHFNFY
+608 
-623 IFSLKNLLNGAIYFS
+623 NLLQTSIYFS
-638 VRHIIEHTYINH
+638 VRHAINATWI
-650 NDQFLYP
+650 NDRDQFLYP
-657 NDLYKKDDEFKSDCL
+657 NDLYKNDDEFKSDCL

-679 KNRISSKE
+679 QNKISSKE

-715 IKGKI
+715 IKGEI
-720 KDENSLFDDELAKIE
+720 KNENVLFDELTKIE
-735 FSFQANELLKAG
+735 FSPQANELLKAG

-797 ALLSDLNIALNALA
+797 VLLSDLSTALNALA
-811 KKLEPKIYEYGFL
+811 KKLVPKIYEYGFL

>member
-1 MLKKEFHKDIVLFE
+1 MFE

-114 EIFYQSDIDFSVTP
+114 EIFYQSDINFSVTP
-128 SNHKS
+128 SNHAS

-161 LKNFIKENLTSENIS
+161 LKTFIKENLTSENIS
-176 KFKIDKN
+176 KIKIDKN

-249 SHLGSIINER
+249 SDLGSIINER
-259 TSFKDNQKVHHEF
+259 TSFKDNQKAHHGF
-272 WSLYERPPRKEFWD
+272 WAIYERPPRKEFWD

-316 ACEYLFKT
+316 ACEYLSKT
-324 FGEDYEEGYYIWD
+324 FGENYEEEYYIWD

-343 NLLANFTNAKDIF
+343 NLLANFTNAKNIF
-356 CSTLDKADIDV
+356 CSTLDKADTDV

-376 NLFENHVFQFD
+376 NLFENHIFEFD

-392 FFDEVDDRGKII
+392 FFDEVDDKGKII

-434 AEATSA
+434 AEASNSKTASG
-440 TQVTNTGKNKE
+440 TGNHKS

-481 IYCEIEGAILAS
+481 IYCEIEDCLMAS

-537 FLIWDTGKKEEIK
+537 FLIWDMSKKEEIK
-550 KIKLDTFNKNGSF
+550 KIKLDVFNENGNF
-563 LGIKT
+563 LGVKY
-568 FYNDQKESINKWI
+568 FYNDKKESINKWLRT
-581 KIFDDKKSQEKFG
+581 FNKKD
-594 FMGNPSPDFQHNSQ
+594 GNNIGVLMADAPDFQQNNHIAI
-608 LYLSLNKGIEHFNFY
+608 LNKKRNVHL
-623 IFSLKNLLNGAIYFS
+623 IFQDINENIINIAIYFS

-657 NDLYKKDDEFKSDCL
+657 NDLYKNDNEFKSDCL

-679 KNRISSKE
+679 KNRISAKE

-715 IKGKI
+715 IKGNI
-720 KDENSLFDDELAKIE
+720 KDENSLFGDELAKIE
-735 FSFQANELLKAG
+735 FSPQANELLKAG

-762 YLVNASLYDIK
+762 YLANVSLYDIK
-773 EFFQGRDEKGRMNN
+773 EFFQGRDEKGRMKL
-787 PSKAKDEHYK
+787 PSQAKDEHYK
-797 ALLSDLNIALNALA
+797 ALLSDLNANLKILA

>member
-1 MLKKEFHKDIVLFE
+1 MFE
-15 TLLKLSEE
+15 TFLKLSEE

-75 FVQLVLTIGKY
+75 FIQLVLTIGKY

-114 EIFYQSDIDFSVTP
+114 EIFYQSDRDFSVTP

-141 KLDSILNTAQIFYY
+141 ELDSILNTAKIFYY

-249 SHLGSIINER
+249 SDLGSIINER
-259 TSFKDNQKVHHEF
+259 TSFKDNQKAHHEF
-272 WSLYERPPRKEFWD
+272 WAIYERPPREEFWD

-316 ACEYLFKT
+316 ACEYLSKT
-324 FGEDYEEGYYIWD
+324 FGKDYEEEYYIWD

-343 NLLANFTNAKDIF
+343 NLLANFTNKKNIF
-356 CSTLDKADIDV
+356 CSTLDKADVDV
-367 IHERIKNGA
+367 IHERIKKGA

-392 FFDEVDDRGKII
+392 FFDEVDDKGKII

-440 TQVTNTGKNKE
+440 TQVTNTGKNKD

-481 IYCEIEGAILAS
+481 IYCELEDCLMAS
-493 FSTLKYVNS
+493 FSKLKYVNS
-502 TNFIKFRENFK
+502 TNFIKFREKFK

-537 FLIWDTGKKEEIK
+537 FLIWDMSKKEEIK

-623 IFSLKNLLNGAIYFS
+623 IFSLKNLLNGAVYFS
-638 VRHIIEHTYINH
+638 VRHAINATWI
-650 NDQFLYP
+650 NDRDQFLYP
-657 NDLYKKDDEFKSDCL
+657 NDLYKNDDEFKSDCL

-679 KNRISSKE
+679 QNRISAKE

-703 KEAFKSDFMYKF
+703 KEAFESDFMYKF

-720 KDENSLFDDELAKIE
+720 KDENSLFGDELVKIE
-735 FSFQANELLKAG
+735 FSLEAQELLKAG
-747 KELFKYYHTHSEDKN
+747 KELFKYYHTHSEDKG
-762 YLVNASLYDIK
+762 YLVNASFYDIK
-773 EFFQGRDEKGRMNN
+773 EFFQGRDEKGKMNN
-787 PSKAKDEHYK
+787 PAKAKDEYYK
-797 ALLSDLNIALNALA
+797 ALLSDLNANLKILA
-811 KKLEPKIYEYGFL
+811 KKIEPKIYEYGFL

>member
-1 MLKKEFHKDIVLFE
+1 MFE

-38 YVGTKIDFCIT
+38 YIGTKIDFCIT

-114 EIFYQSDIDFSVTP
+114 EIFYQSDINFSVTP

-161 LKNFIKENLTSENIS
+161 LKTFIKENLTSENIS
-176 KFKIDKN
+176 KIKIDKN

-249 SHLGSIINER
+249 SDLGSIINER
-259 TSFKDNQKVHHEF
+259 TSFKDNQKAHHGF
-272 WSLYERPPRKEFWD
+272 WAIYERPPRKEFWD

-316 ACEYLFKT
+316 ACEYLSKT
-324 FGEDYEEGYYIWD
+324 FGEDYEEEYYIWD

-343 NLLANFTNAKDIF
+343 NLLANFTNAKNIF
-356 CSTLDKADIDV
+356 CSTLDKADTDV

-376 NLFENHVFQFD
+376 NLFENHVFEFD

-392 FFDEVDDRGKII
+392 FFDEVDDKGKII

-434 AEATSA
+434 AEASNSKTASG
-440 TQVTNTGKNKE
+440 TGNHKS

-481 IYCEIEGAILAS
+481 IYCEIEDCLMAS

-537 FLIWDTGKKEEIK
+537 FLIWDMSKKEEIK
-550 KIKLDTFNKNGSF
+550 KIKLDVFNENGNF
-563 LGIKT
+563 LGVKY
-568 FYNDQKESINKWI
+568 FYNDKKESINKWLRT
-581 KIFDDKKSQEKFG
+581 FNKKD
-594 FMGNPSPDFQHNSQ
+594 GNNIGVLMADAPDFQQNNHIAI
-608 LYLSLNKGIEHFNFY
+608 LNKKRNVHL
-623 IFSLKNLLNGAIYFS
+623 IFQDINENIINIAIYFS

-657 NDLYKKDDEFKSDCL
+657 NDLYKNDNEFKSDCL
-672 AFMLFHG
+672 SFMLFHG
-679 KNRISSKE
+679 KNRISAKE

-715 IKGKI
+715 IKGNI
-720 KDENSLFDDELAKIE
+720 KDENSLFGDELAKIE
-735 FSFQANELLKAG
+735 FSPQANELLKAG

-762 YLVNASLYDIK
+762 YLANASLYDIK
-773 EFFQGRDEKGRMNN
+773 EFFQGRDEKGRMKL
-787 PSKAKDEHYK
+787 PSQAKDEHYK
-797 ALLSDLNIALNALA
+797 ALLSDLNANLKILA